1 MSEDII
7 INKVAN
13 SGLITLNL
21 EDYYQEGARCFFDMK
36 NHLFE
41 EIILKEKDFRAFV
54 KSHEWSQYQSQ
65 YVAIG
70 CTADAVIPIWAYMLV
85 CNALAPFATK
95 VVQGGLIQ
103 LESILFEEAIANLNI
118 HEFEDERVII
128 KGCSNKPV
136 PEHAYICLTQKL
148 SGVAKSI
155 MFGEACSTVPIYKK
169 K

>member
-1 MSEDII
+1 MSGEI

-21 EDYYQEGARCFFDMK
+21 EDYYQEGKRYFFDMK

-41 EIILKEKDFRAFV
+41 ELILKEKDFRAFV
-54 KSHEWSQYQSQ
+54 KAHDWSQYQNQ
-65 YVAIG
+65 FVAIN
-70 CTADAVIPIWAYMLV
+70 CTVDAIIPIWSYMLI
-85 CNALAPFATK
+85 CSALAPYATK
-95 VVQGGLIQ
+95 VVVGNLSQ
-103 LESILFEEAIANLNI
+103 LEGILFEEAIAKLNV
-118 HEFEDERVII
+118 HEFKDERVII